1 MPKFHFRL
9 EQVLQQK
16 IKQEEQALR
25 ELAAARQDCDRWEQ
39 ALKASREK
47 LKQTMS
53 YSAAVQNPGEQMQSM
68 LYLEYLQQT
77 IVTQQRH
84 LQRAEEILQLRRR
97 SAMQA
102 RQERLV
108 LEKLKEKQA
117 AEFQAW
123 LALVEQKE
131 IDELA
136 TLGYGRTQVK

>member
-25 ELAAARQDCDRWEQ
+25 ELAGARQEYARREQ
-39 ALKASREK
+39 ELKDSQEK
-47 LKQTMS
+47 LRQTMA
-53 YSAAVQNPGEQMQSM
+53 YSLAAQGPGEQIQSM
-68 LYLEYLQQT
+68 LYLDHLRQT
-77 IVTQQRH
+77 IMAQQRH
-84 LQRAEEILQLRRR
+84 LQRAEEILQLRHR

-123 LALVEQKE
+123 LALLEQKE